1 MARERLG
8 RLVVEGAA
16 ARLLVESAS
25 GVEGM
30 GQPFGIEVTAR
41 AIDGS
46 GEPVAMDLDALVGQ
60 RATCAVALGD
70 GGERTMHGVVEGA
83 EQRYGELRLTIAS
96 RVAPLADTIDHQVF
110 LQQDAAEIARVVL
123 AEHGLDVDA
132 RVSRRLPKRA
142 QCVQAFESGLAFV
155 SRILAEEGIAW
166 FVEHNS
172 GSDVVVF
179 ADSPAAHA
187 PIPGDSQLPFVA
199 EAGLV
204 EEDCVIDV
212 RLRRA
217 VVRDALRLC
226 DYDFEHPRAD
236 LRAEARAGAG
246 ALTRYEVP
254 GGYRD
259 GATGEV
265 VAGLRLEEA
274 RAERL
279 VLTGRTNCRRFA
291 PGRTFEL
298 TRAARRDLNTRW
310 LLLEVRWELRS
321 DASSGSEDRRFE
333 AAFVAIPAGTPYRP
347 LRARPPTLAGV
358 QTATVTGPAGA
369 EIHTNAHGQV
379 TALLR
384 WDRRRKKDETS
395 STWIRPLQPQTSGSM
410 FLPRVGWEALL
421 GFSGASADKPYVLG
435 RLDNGASLPAEAL
448 PTQKVRSAFG
458 SCTTPGGGGANT
470 LRMDDAAGYEDM
482 LLNASSDYNERT
494 ESDKTVDVKG
504 TDVHE
509 IGANRTQIV
518 GAVCAMKVDG
528 AQSTSVGA
536 SRTVNVGGAMAF
548 GLGSESVTV
557 GGARLFE
564 VGGDYATEV
573 SGALTRAVGAAKIE
587 TAIAGHSRHVSGGA
601 AVVVGGCWHE
611 IGTVASVVGVA
622 GAHIRVIGGPIN
634 VRAPKY
640 GLKATALDESFGS
653 YTVSGAGFI
662 QEGFKGAASLSIDG
676 SVSLRG
682 SKVIVKAKSSLT
694 IEAAGM
700 TIKMTPTSIDVQGPF
715 ESGVKT
721 KVTGTDKSDG

>member
-8 RLVVEGAA
+8 RLVVEGATE
-16 ARLLVESAS
+16 RLLVESAR
-25 GVEGM
+25 GVEGL
-30 GQPFGIEVTAR
+30 GQPFTIAVTAC
-41 AIDGS
+41 AVDAS
-46 GEPVAMDLDALVGQ
+46 GEPVAVDLDALIGQ
-60 RATCAVALGD
+60 RAIFAVALGD
-70 GGERTMHGVVEGA
+70 GGERTVHGVVEDA
-83 EQRYGELRLTIAS
+83 EQRYGELRLTIAP
-96 RVAPLADTIDHQVF
+96 RVAPLADTIDQQVF
-110 LQQDAAEIARVVL
+110 LQQDAAEIARAVL
-123 AEHGLDVDA
+123 AEHGLDVDV

-142 QCVQAFESGLAFV
+142 QCVQAFESDLAFV
-155 SRILAEEGIAW
+155 SRILADEGIAW
-166 FVEHNS
+166 FVEHEG

-179 ADSPAAHA
+179 ADSPAAYA
-187 PIPGDSQLPFVA
+187 TISGDALLPFVA

-204 EEDCVIDV
+204 EQECVFDV

-217 VVRDALRLC
+217 VVRDAVRLC

-246 ALTRYEVP
+246 ALTRHEVP

-259 GATGEV
+259 PAAGDV
-265 VAGLRLEEA
+265 VANLRLDEE

-298 TRAARRDLNTRW
+298 TGAARKDLNARW
-310 LLLEVRWELRS
+310 LLLDVRWELRG
-321 DASSGSEDRRFE
+321 DASMGREDRRFE
-333 AAFVAIPAGTPYRP
+333 AEFVAIPAETPYRP
-347 LRARPPTLAGV
+347 RRAKAPTIAGV
-358 QTATVTGPAGA
+358 QTSTVTGPAGT

-384 WDRRRKKDETS
+384 WDRRRKRDETS
-395 STWIRPLQPQTSGSM
+395 STWIRPLQPQTSGSV

-435 RLDNGASLPAEAL
+435 RLDNGAALPAEAL
-448 PTQKVRSAFG
+448 PAQKVRSAFG
-458 SCTTPGGGGANT
+458 SRTTPGGGSANT
-470 LRMDDAAGYEDM
+470 LRMDDAAGREDM

-504 TDVHE
+504 TDKHE
-509 IGANRTQIV
+509 IGASRTQIV
-518 GAVCAMKVDG
+518 GAVCAVKVDG

-548 GLGSESVTV
+548 GLGSESVSV

-564 VGGDYATEV
+564 IGGDYATEV
-573 SGALTRAVGAAKIE
+573 SGTLARVVGAAKIE

-622 GAHIRVIGGPIN
+622 GAHVRVIGGPIN
-634 VRAPKY
+634 VRAPQY

-653 YTVSGAGFI
+653 YKVSAAGFV
-662 QEGFKGAASLSIDG
+662 QDGFKGAASLSIDG
-676 SVSLRG
+676 SASLRG

-721 KVTGTDKSDG
+721 KVTGTDKTDG